1 MVESLSFGMI
11 SILKIHR
18 FSHNFP
24 LKKKVVMILN
34 NVGQYSPWHVINFLF
49 QIQCKIRHSVVK
61 DDTPYIYLTSNHC
74 YFNASDLPD
83 CDFKLQFRYKHKK
96 FHKFVKIAGYE

>member
-34 NVGQYSPWHVINFLF
+34 NVGQYSP
-49 QIQCKIRHSVVK
+49 
-61 DDTPYIYLTSNHC
+61 
-74 YFNASDLPD
+74 
-83 CDFKLQFRYKHKK
+83 
-96 FHKFVKIAGYE
+96 